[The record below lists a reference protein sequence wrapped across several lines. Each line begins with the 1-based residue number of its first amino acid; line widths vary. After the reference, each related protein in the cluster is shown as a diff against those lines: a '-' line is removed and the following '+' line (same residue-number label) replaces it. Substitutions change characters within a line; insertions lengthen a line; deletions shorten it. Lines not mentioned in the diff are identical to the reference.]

1 MALGKLALQLQTD
14 GATLLRQQQAEFE
27 LNLEQHTSRA
37 AILVAK
43 PAPIEESPP
52 PAPSAPSDEVQVARS
67 TPAVG
72 QTRSSGFNLCSLA

>member
-1 MALGKLALQLQTD
+1 MALGKLSLQLQTD

-37 AILVAK
+37 AMLVAR

-52 PAPSAPSDEVQVARS
+52 PAPPAPSDEVQVARS
-67 TPAVG
+67 TYRQSAKDEERLP
-72 QTRSSGFNLCSLA
+72 